1 MPKDTKYCDL
11 EGRPH
16 NCDVCSYCNSLVLC
30 LTFGVQF
37 TLRGGPGRGFFFS
50 LITISKQILEYIP
63 ESWNSSS
70 APEKRLKSF
79 SGGRSCFSFYMFFN
93 IYIWSMRYDNK
104 NIIICF
110 GYKENILYFCHSLT
124 KKMYYMKK
132 VTFTLVLLFE
142 ALSSAPP
149 TIHIV
154 IYGVDE

>member
-1 MPKDTKYCDL
+1 
-11 EGRPH
+11 
-16 NCDVCSYCNSLVLC
+16 
-30 LTFGVQF
+30 
-37 TLRGGPGRGFFFS
+37 
-50 LITISKQILEYIP
+50 
-63 ESWNSSS
+63 
-70 APEKRLKSF
+70 
-79 SGGRSCFSFYMFFN
+79 
-93 IYIWSMRYDNK
+93 MRYDNK

-142 ALSSAPP
+142 GLSSAPP